1 MYKRAVTSRTPRS
14 ELVAAL
20 ERHRAGLIP
29 EPHVAAA
36 ILHILSGGVVLL
48 LLPFVGSPRLP
59 EAVAAVAVVAMA
71 VGVTHLVFPWSDLG
85 RRATLWIIP
94 ESLALVVAF
103 NVTYGDRVLYTTFF
117 FVVWAWV
124 GLAHPP
130 GTSIRFSPLLVVAY
144 LLPTAST
151 SMVAADRA
159 AVVASSVYVL
169 PLCVSV
175 AEVVAHV
182 AQKLRD
188 AERRAGRSEAR
199 YASLMRH
206 ANEFVVVYDD
216 RRRMQFANAAFE
228 RMVGLSYEQMRDR
241 GTEML
246 VHPDDRERVMR
257 WFRAHD
263 AGGAGES
270 IEYRVQNAV
279 GEWRHIEVT
288 MTDLRDDEAVG
299 GIVLT
304 GHDITERHLTAHAL
318 ETVAYTDS
326 LTGLANR
333 AAFQRDLDEAQAEGR
348 VALLFFDIDDFKTIN
363 DSLGHTVGDLLL
375 IDVSRRLRA
384 ALPTIG
390 LYRMGGDEFV
400 LLVRDEIDADA
411 LRHHADR
418 VLAALT
424 APFVVDGH
432 ELRASVSVGIA
443 GDGSPTSAEE
453 LLRHADLAMYKA
465 KRRGGGRSAFFDDEL
480 AEAARRRLAIERD
493 LADALARDELLLE
506 FQPIV
511 DLATGQTFGAEALV
525 RWDHPTQGRLY
536 PDTFIDV
543 AENTGLMHALGDFV
557 LEEALRTCAAWRRDG
572 HELGVSVNVAP
583 SQLQMSFAGTVAAAL
598 RRHELGGHHLRLEI
612 TESSLLDT
620 DMSDVVLPALRDL
633 GVSISIDDFGTGYSS
648 LSYLNRVSVDA
659 LKIDRSFLRPSAND
673 DGDSLVPVILSMAR
687 HLGLPVVAEGVETP
701 EQVAFLR
708 ELGCDMAQGFYFGR
722 PMPSD
727 DFVALLDARRA
738 SGEGDEP
745 TNVVRLTR

>member
-1 MYKRAVTSRTPRS
+1 MTSRTPRS
-14 ELVAAL
+14 ELAAAL
-20 ERHRAGLIP
+20 ARHRAGLIP

-36 ILHILSGGVVLL
+36 ILHILSGGVVLV

-59 EAVAAVAVVAMA
+59 GTVAAVAVVAIA
-71 VGVTHLVFPWSDLG
+71 VGIAHLVFPWSDLG

-103 NVTYGDRVLYTTFF
+103 NLTYGDRVLYTTFF

-130 GTSIRFSPLLVVAY
+130 GTSVRFSPLLVVAY

-151 SMVAADRA
+151 SMAAADRA
-159 AVVASSVYVL
+159 AIVASSVYVL

-216 RRRMQFANAAFE
+216 RRRMQYANAAFE
-228 RMVGLSYEQMRDR
+228 RMVGLSYEQMRER
-241 GTEML
+241 GTQMFT
-246 VHPDDRERVMR
+246 HPDDRERVTQ
-257 WFRAHD
+257 WFLAPN
-263 AGGAGES
+263 AGGAAEP

-304 GHDITERHLTAHAL
+304 GHDITERHRAAHAL
-318 ETVAYTDS
+318 STVAYTDS

-333 AAFQRDLDEAQAEGR
+333 AAFQRDLAEAQTEGA

-375 IDVSRRLRA
+375 VDVSRRLRA
-384 ALPTIG
+384 ALPSLG

-400 LLVRDEIDADA
+400 LLVRDETGADA
-411 LRHHADR
+411 LRRHADR
-418 VLAALT
+418 VLATLST
-424 APFVVDGH
+424 PFFVDGH
-432 ELRASVSVGIA
+432 ELHPSVSVGIA
-443 GDGSPTSAEE
+443 GDRPPTTAEE

-465 KRRGGGRSAFFDDEL
+465 KRLGGGRCAFFDDEL

-493 LADALARDELLLE
+493 LAAALARNELLLD

-511 DLATGQTFGAEALV
+511 ELTTGRVLSAEALV
-525 RWDHPTQGRLY
+525 RWDHPTQGRLF
-536 PDTFIDV
+536 PDAFIEV
-543 AENTGLMHALGDFV
+543 AEDSGAMHALGDFV
-557 LEEALRTCAAWRRDG
+557 LEEALRTCAGWRREG
-572 HELGVSVNVAP
+572 HDLGVSVNVAP
-583 SQLQMSFAGTVAAAL
+583 SQLQMSFVGSVAAAL
-598 RRHELGGHHLRLEI
+598 RRHGVDGDRLRLEI
-612 TESSLLDT
+612 TESSLLDA
-620 DMSDVVLPALRDL
+620 DMSDVVLPALREL
-633 GVSISIDDFGTGYSS
+633 GVLISIDDFGTGYSS
-648 LSYLNRVSVDA
+648 LSYLHRVRVDG
-659 LKIDRSFLRPSAND
+659 LKIDRSFLRPSATEE
-673 DGDSLVPVILSMAR
+673 GDSLVPVILSMAR

-708 ELGCDMAQGFYFGR
+708 DLGCEMAQGFYFGR
-722 PMPSD
+722 PMPAD
-727 DFVALLDARRA
+727 GIAALLDSRRA
-738 SGEGDEP
+738 SEEGDESA
-745 TNVVRLTR
+745 NVIRLTR